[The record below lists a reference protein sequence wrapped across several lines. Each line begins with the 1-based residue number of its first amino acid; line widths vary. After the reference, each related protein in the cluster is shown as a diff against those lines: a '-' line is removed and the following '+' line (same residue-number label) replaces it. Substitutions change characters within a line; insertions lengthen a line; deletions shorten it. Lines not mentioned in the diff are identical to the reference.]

1 MEALNLIAGIMIF
14 NTLWALYTTFKKEK
28 IMVADGEGT
37 LPSSVYGYLIL
48 RNLLRLTF
56 TYLLG
61 PFFIMFLQE
70 FVGYGDSYHSLIII
84 GFIIALIVEGLS
96 VIVETIFRIV
106 HVNIMFKAEQKKE
119 DGNE

>member
-1 MEALNLIAGIMIF
+1 
-14 NTLWALYTTFKKEK
+14 
-28 IMVADGEGT
+28 MVADGEGT